1 MQLACARR
9 PHAVSRAVGNVDLL
23 CCCCLFGCSSCGR
36 RSPTVLSG
44 TCGAPGPR
52 CAPSTGVGSISGPF
66 ALSRRFL
73 LPTLC
78 AQCAAG
84 RHCCSTCVCH
94 ERGCLQEAQAA
105 AENSGAEVYAKRRMH
120 AHTLTRTPAHELSH
134 CSCAHARTRTR
145 THAAPAHARARSHPP
160 AHPVSRTRLLPDA
173 SACAPINSARRSS
186 GCGSR

>member
-1 MQLACARR
+1 LQLVRSALADRVERDVWRARAEVCAIDRR
-9 PHAVSRAVGNVDLL
+9 RQYE
-23 CCCCLFGCSSCGR
+23 
-36 RSPTVLSG
+36 RSLRS
-44 TCGAPGPR
+44 
-52 CAPSTGVGSISGPF
+52 
-66 ALSRRFL
+66 LSRRFL